1 MRKIILAISIL
12 GLGAVVWFFSTYS
25 PWWRIKVFSATAGI
39 KIKISKIKLA
49 YVMSKLGFWSKGI
62 RYSSESFA
70 APKQV
75 LVFFNNNQYERDR
88 FVDRESQRVLYSVEN
103 EFDENTR
110 TLTVF
115 VGLKN
120 KKDQGEFKMVNMINS
135 NLLMT
140 LMRMTKPVVMDI
152 EEFNREVVRFYKGIN
167 PYWRQFVS
175 YYEEL

>member
-1 MRKIILAISIL
+1 MM
-12 GLGAVVWFFSTYS
+12 VNE
-25 PWWRIKVFSATAGI
+25 TAGI
-39 KIKISKIKLA
+39 KIEINKIKLA
-49 YVMSKLGFWSKGI
+49 YVMSMLEVWNKGV
-62 RYSSESFA
+62 RYSSNSFA
-70 APKQV
+70 IPKQV
-75 LVFFNNNQYERDR
+75 LIFFNNGQYERDC
-88 FVDRESQRVLYSVEN
+88 FVDRESQQVLYSAEN
-103 EFDENTR
+103 KFDENTR
-110 TLTVF
+110 TLTLF

-140 LMRMTKPVVMDI
+140 LMRMTRPVVMDM